1 MIRYKNRRVSKSWTL
16 LSLLKVPGHLH
27 SHSKKEMMES
37 FVFFRNYLRLNY
49 VTQEDRYCMLRP
61 EELLDWVGQ
70 AKFIM
75 TLDMIESISKCPWMM
90 MIERK
95 QYLSCLQ
102 GNIVLQDA
110 IWIKECLSTFQRL
123 VDEILIFDFEISYVA
138 VYINDVAIFSDLKRP
153 FCSVKECT

>member
-1 MIRYKNRRVSKSWTL
+1 
-16 LSLLKVPGHLH
+16 
-27 SHSKKEMMES
+27 
-37 FVFFRNYLRLNY
+37 
-49 VTQEDRYCMLRP
+49 
-61 EELLDWVGQ
+61 
-70 AKFIM
+70 
-75 TLDMIESISKCPWMM
+75 MM

-102 GNIVLQDA
+102 GNIILQDA